1 MNDNVNNPQHYQFS
15 NGAQVVDITENL
27 SFNAGNVIK
36 YCARAGR
43 KTASPLEDLEKARFY
58 LNREIL
64 RLLNQPGQPRIWY
77 SYAAIPKGV
86 DVEDKDG
93 DAWWGGDEELSYDD
107 DPGWVNSFAPFTE
120 VIGTHD
126 E

>member
-1 MNDNVNNPQHYQFS
+1 LNDNVNNPSHYQFS

-27 SFNAGNVIK
+27 SFNLGNTVK

-43 KTASPLEDLEKARFY
+43 KTSDALEDLEKARFY

-64 RLLNQPGQPRIWY
+64 RLLDRKARVWY
-77 SYAAIPKGV
+77 LYESIPKNV

-93 DAWWGGDEELSYDD
+93 DAWWGGDDD
-107 DPGWVNSFAPFTE
+107 LYEDYEWVNSHGPFTE
-120 VIGTHD
+120 VIG
-126 E
+126 ERG